1 MRHDLKT
8 MRRFF
13 ALGFVLCFAAG
24 FAARGATPLARL
36 SAQKKKEGDKDK
48 SANAKP
54 AAAATAMLAPD
65 KGKFRIVLEG
75 QVVGSEEFE
84 IAPSGGTWIARGLTI
99 AHVPGGGEI
108 KATGQLKLA
117 ADGTPIHYEWT
128 AQTQKKGS
136 GAVDFAN
143 GTAKSAIDL
152 GGKSPFTQDF
162 KFSSPRVAVL
172 DNNLYYQYAVLAQLY
187 DWKAG
192 GKQVFPVL
200 IPQDMTPG
208 SIEVESLGPQQVESA
223 KYETLRVTS
232 SDLEI
237 MLYLDTGR
245 RLMRVDVPSSKA
257 TIERE

>member
-1 MRHDLKT
+1 MSHDLKNMT
-8 MRRFF
+8 RFF
-13 ALGFVLCFAAG
+13 ALGFVLCFVAA
-24 FAARGATPLARL
+24 FAAMGAAPPAHL
-36 SAQKKKEGDKDK
+36 AQKDKDK
-48 SANAKP
+48 NAKVAVTP
-54 AAAATAMLAPD
+54 AVLAPD

-75 QVVGSEEFE
+75 QVVGNEEFE
-84 IAPSGGTWIARGLTI
+84 ISASGETWIARGSTT
-99 AHVPGGGEI
+99 AHAPGGGDI

-117 ADGTPIHYEWT
+117 ADGTPIHYDWT

-152 GGKSPFTQDF
+152 GGKVPFQQDF
-162 KFSSPRVAVL
+162 TFPSPRIAIL

-192 GKQVFPVL
+192 GKQEFPVL

-208 SIEVESLGPQQVESA
+208 SISVESLGPQQVESVR
-223 KYETLRVTS
+223 YETLRVS
-232 SDLEI
+232 STDLEI
-237 MLYLDTGR
+237 LLYLDASR

-257 TIERE
+257 KIERE

>member
-8 MRRFF
+8 MRRLF

-24 FAARGATPLARL
+24 FASREAAPFARL

-48 SANAKP
+48 SAKP
-54 AAAATAMLAPD
+54 AAAAAMLAPD

-75 QVVGSEEFE
+75 QVVGGEEFE
-84 IAPSGGTWIARGLTI
+84 ISPSGGTWMARGSTT

-128 AQTQKKGS
+128 AQAQKKGS

-162 KFSSPRVAVL
+162 TFSSPRVAVL

-208 SIEVESLGPQQVESA
+208 SISVESIGPQQVENA
-223 KYETLRVTS
+223 KYETLRVS
-232 SDLEI
+232 SPDLEI
-237 MLYLDTGR
+237 LLYLDAGR

-257 TIERE
+257 MIERE

>member
-1 MRHDLKT
+1 MNYDRKT
-8 MRRFF
+8 MGRLVT
-13 ALGFVLCFAAG
+13 LGFILSFASG
-24 FAARGATPLARL
+24 IAANGAPPRARL
-36 SAQKKKEGDKDK
+36 SPQKNNKD
-48 SANAKP
+48 AKAEVP
-54 AAAATAMLAPD
+54 TTGLAPD
-65 KGKFRIVLEG
+65 KGKFRILLEG
-75 QVVGSEEFE
+75 RVVGSEEFE
-84 IAPSGGTWIARGLTI
+84 ISLSGATWMARGSTT
-99 AHVPGGGEI
+99 AHAPGGGDV
-108 KATGQLKLA
+108 KASGQLTLA
-117 ADGTPIHYEWT
+117 PDGAPIHYDWT

-152 GGKSPFTQDF
+152 GGKSPFLQDF
-162 KFSSPRVAVL
+162 TFPSPRIAVL

-208 SIEVESLGPQQVESA
+208 SISVESIGPQQIESA
-223 KYETLRVTS
+223 KYETLRVS
-232 SDLEI
+232 SPDLEI
-237 MLYLDTGR
+237 LLYLDAGR